1 MTWDQRTLSTFLA
14 TAKHG
19 SFGRAAREMHLTQ
32 PAVTRIIRRLEAH
45 LGAPLFDRTTTGVTL
60 NVYGKA
66 FLPYAST
73 VDAEMANAA
82 DLLDSLRG
90 ASKGVVRVGG
100 VGSVVSGHLA
110 TALQSLLADQPG
122 LQAQVT
128 EEIEDKLL
136 TALKRGEVDLAI
148 SPEPYLDDEITLAC
162 PDPLH
167 DLVEVFASPHHPLAG
182 RDRIPLPE
190 AARHPWAL
198 PPLDTPIT
206 RELQRRFFARGVETV
221 EIGVLSRSVN
231 MLKSMT
237 VQGGQM
243 CWMPRGLVTLEV
255 EAGDL
260 VALPIPELTFRRTFQ
275 IYRRRMGQ
283 LPPAAVKLLRALQAL
298 AHSQADS
305 TTDQDR
311 GT

>member
-1 MTWDQRTLSTFLA
+1 MN
-14 TAKHG
+14 
-19 SFGRAAREMHLTQ
+19 LTQ

-45 LGAPLFDRTTTGVTL
+45 LGAPLFERTTTGVTL

-73 VDAEMANAA
+73 VDTEMTNAE
-82 DLLDSLRG
+82 DLLDALRG

-110 TALQSLLADQPG
+110 TALQQLLADQPG
-122 LQAQVT
+122 LQAQVI

-136 TALKRGEVDLAI
+136 LALKRGEVDMAI
-148 SPEPYLDDEITLAC
+148 SPEPYMDDEITLAC
-162 PDPLH
+162 PEALH
-167 DLVEVFASPHHPLAG
+167 DLVEVFVAPRHPLAG
-182 RDRIPLPE
+182 RADIPLAE

-206 RELQRRFFARGVETV
+206 RELKRRFFAEGIETV

-237 VQGGQM
+237 LQGGQI
-243 CWMPRGLVTLEV
+243 CWMPRGLVAREV
-255 EAGDL
+255 DAGDL
-260 VALPIPELTFRRTFQ
+260 VALPLPALTFRRRFH

-283 LPPAAVKLLRALQAL
+283 LPPPALKLLRALQTLAQEQSAL
-298 AHSQADS
+298 PEE
-305 TTDQDR
+305 
-311 GT
+311 